1 MQQTHSR
8 INLPFF
14 WKASS
19 NSGDCFVDQIGKFQ
33 LRKILGKGA
42 SGTVYLALDTF
53 SGKDIALKVLDPK
66 LVKSPDFDRTNTLQF
81 MNEASLVGKLAH
93 PHIASIL
100 EASVN
105 EDSGYIAIEYVPGG
119 DLSQYTAPG
128 SLLSPENAIQIAFKS
143 CGALDY
149 AFRQGIVH
157 RDIKPANI
165 LVVSGTNIKVAD
177 FGAAYLCKAPET
189 QIEAIGSPF
198 YMSPEQVRGSPL
210 GFHSDMFALGVV
222 LYQLFTGQ
230 RPYMAPTCKELF
242 EKILREVPAAPSSH
256 RPELSKDID
265 RIILQMMAKIPEQ
278 RYPSWA
284 ELALDIAKVG
294 RLSVYQSEIQDSE
307 KFAAIKKVRLLGSL
321 DDAELWELV
330 HACKWSRVPART
342 VIMREGDAGRNLLF
356 LGSGRV
362 KVTKQGRLLNLL
374 EAGEC
379 VGEMSYVKEGGIARQ
394 ATVESMAD
402 VLLAEFEKEALDK
415 LSLKCRYQLS
425 QALLHS
431 LVDRLMLADG
441 RIIQAG

>member
-1 MQQTHSR
+1 MDR
-8 INLPFF
+8 
-14 WKASS
+14 
-19 NSGDCFVDQIGKFQ
+19 IGKFQ
-33 LRKILGKGA
+33 LKRVLGKGA

-53 SGKDIALKVLDPK
+53 SGKDVALKVLDPDV
-66 LVKSPDFDRTNTLQF
+66 VKNPDFDRSNTVQF
-81 MNEASLVGKLAH
+81 MNEASLAGKLTH

-100 EASVN
+100 EASVS
-105 EDSGYIAIEYVPGG
+105 EDSGYIAIEFVPGG
-119 DLSQYTAPG
+119 DLSQYTIPG
-128 SLLSPENAIQIAFKS
+128 NLLSPEDAIQIAFKS

-177 FGAAYLCKAPET
+177 FGAAYLCKAPQT
-189 QIEAIGSPF
+189 QIAAIGSPL
-198 YMSPEQVRGSPL
+198 YLSPEQVRGEPL
-210 GFHSDMFALGVV
+210 GLHSDMFALGVV

-230 RPYMAPTCKELF
+230 RPYVASTLKELF
-242 EKILREVPAAPSSH
+242 AKILCEVPTAPSSH

-265 RIILQMMAKIPEQ
+265 HLLLRMMAKTPEQ

-284 ELALDIAKVG
+284 DLALDIAKIG
-294 RLSVYQSEIQDSE
+294 RLSIYQSAIPDSE
-307 KFAAIKKVRLLGSL
+307 KFLALKKVRLLNHL

-342 VIMREGDAGRNLLF
+342 VIVREGEAGRSLFF

-379 VGEMSYVKEGGIARQ
+379 VGEMSYVKEGEIDRQ
-394 ATVESMAD
+394 ATVESTAD
-402 VLLAEFEKEALDK
+402 VLLAEFEKEAIDK
-415 LSLKCRYQLS
+415 VSLKCRYQISL
-425 QALLHS
+425 ALMHS
-431 LVDRLMLADG
+431 LVDRLVLADE
-441 RIIQAG
+441 RLIQAG